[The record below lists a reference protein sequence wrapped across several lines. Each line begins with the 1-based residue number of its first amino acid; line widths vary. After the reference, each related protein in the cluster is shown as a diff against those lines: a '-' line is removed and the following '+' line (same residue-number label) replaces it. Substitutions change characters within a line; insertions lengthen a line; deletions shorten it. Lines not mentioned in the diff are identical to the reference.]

1 MVAALVVF
9 FVTPSHDNLARQS
22 VGQLAGEKSKQHSAD
37 AAPKKVES
45 APAEPAASS
54 PPPPAPE
61 KPATTAEAPPPPPP
75 APESEA
81 PATPKLGLMEQAL
94 KLVDEGKAAEAE
106 GMFLQ
111 VLQEDP
117 NNQTALSELAM
128 IHLIDKK
135 DPQGAMP
142 YLEQVVRLNPDNQ
155 AMVNE
160 LINAAHQTGRID
172 ETLQFLQTLPGAE
185 NGVVEAGMGK
195 AYQSIGDAAKAIPH
209 YEKALQTGAG
219 DREQVLESLGDAYLQ
234 TGDFGK
240 ALGTFQDGISAAKEN
255 MERDP
260 RNPMAKETFNMMRIK
275 AATVALD
282 MGRRDDAA
290 RLIGELEKD
299 LPQDDIVRALKK
311 EFEDS
316 AKRPKEDAR

>member
-1 MVAALVVF
+1 MVTALVVF
-9 FVTPSHDNLARQS
+9 LATPSHDNLARQS
-22 VGQLAGEKSKQHSAD
+22 VGQVASEKPVARSAD
-37 AAPKKVES
+37 AT
-45 APAEPAASS
+45 PAEPAPDATPS
-54 PPPPAPE
+54 PAPAPE
-61 KPATTAEAPPPPPP
+61 PSRPVETPTAEAPPPPPTAEPELP
-75 APESEA
+75 A
-81 PATPKLGLMEQAL
+81 ATKPGLMEQAL

-106 GMFLQ
+106 GIFQ
-111 VLQEDP
+111 QILQEDP

-142 YLEQVVRLNPDNQ
+142 FLEQVVRLNPDNQ

-195 AYQSIGDAAKAIPH
+195 AYQSIGEASKAIPH

-234 TGDFGK
+234 TGDFNK
-240 ALGTFQDGISAAKEN
+240 ALGTFQDGITAAKEN

-260 RNPMAKETFNMMRIK
+260 GNPMAKETFNMMRIK

-282 MGRRDDAA
+282 MGRRDDAS
-290 RLIGELEKD
+290 RLIGDLEKD
-299 LPQDDIVRALKK
+299 LPQDDLVMALKK
-311 EFEDS
+311 EFEEA
-316 AKRPKEDAR
+316 AKRPQPEAR